1 MTRQDMIENLEYVC
15 GGINA
20 ILTMYDNKDSKWNEL
35 LDNWGTIVGSV
46 VSALEDEERNAAD
59 N

>member
-1 MTRQDMIENLEYVC
+1 MTRLDMIENLEYLC
-15 GGINA
+15 GGIEA
-20 ILTMYDNKDSKWNEL
+20 ILTAANKNDRWHDL
-35 LDNWGTIVGSV
+35 LDDWATIASSV

>member
-1 MTRQDMIENLEYVC
+1 MTRLDMIENLEYLW
-15 GGINA
+15 GGIEA
-20 ILTMYDNKDSKWNEL
+20 LLTMIKKDNEWKEL
-35 LDNWGTIVGSV
+35 LDSWSTIAGSV